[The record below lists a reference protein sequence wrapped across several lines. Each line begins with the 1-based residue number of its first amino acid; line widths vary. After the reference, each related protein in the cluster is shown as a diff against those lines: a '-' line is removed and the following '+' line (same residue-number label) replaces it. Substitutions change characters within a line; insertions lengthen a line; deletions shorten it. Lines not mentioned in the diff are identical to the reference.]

1 VILAYRLVRLI
12 ETHSQDLVCTLQQKI
27 NESSRCSA
35 YRKVPAEELAEAV
48 GDIYLHLGE
57 WLLGRTETDIQNRYQ
72 AIGAR
77 RAAQRVPLSQ
87 VIWCIALVKENL
99 WEYLRREGSEEQITE
114 IFGEI
119 QILQLLEQF
128 FDRAMYFSVIGY
140 ERAAA
145 GNLEVQGASTGR

>member
-1 VILAYRLVRLI
+1 MILAYRMVRLI
-12 ETHSQDLVCTLQQKI
+12 ETHSQDLVRSLQQKI

-35 YRKVPAEELAEAV
+35 YRNVPPEELARAV

-57 WLLGRTETDIQNRYQ
+57 WLLGRTEADIQNRYQ
-72 AIGAR
+72 AVGAR

-99 WEYLRREGSEEQITE
+99 WEYLRRDGHEEEITE
-114 IFGEI
+114 IFGEM
-119 QILQLLEQF
+119 QLLQLLEQF

-140 ERAAA
+140 EQAVA
-145 GNLEVQGASTGR
+145 GHLETQGVGAGR

>member
-1 VILAYRLVRLI
+1 
-12 ETHSQDLVCTLQQKI
+12 
-27 NESSRCSA
+27 
-35 YRKVPAEELAEAV
+35 V
-48 GDIYLHLGE
+48 GDIYLHLGQ
-57 WLLGRTETDIQNRYQ
+57 WLLGRTEADIQNRYQ

-99 WEYLRREGSEEQITE
+99 WEYLRRDGSEEQITE

-128 FDRAMYFSVIGY
+128 FDRAMYFSVVGY
-140 ERAAA
+140 EQAVA
-145 GNLEVQGASTGR
+145 GSLEAQSVGTGR

>member
-1 VILAYRLVRLI
+1 LVRLI
-12 ETHSQDLVCTLQQKI
+12 ETHSQDLVRTLQQKI

-35 YRKVPAEELAEAV
+35 YGKIPGEELAGAV

-87 VIWCIALVKENL
+87 VIWCIAMVKENL
-99 WEYLRREGSEEQITE
+99 WEYLRHEGGEEQITE
-114 IFGEI
+114 IFSEI

-128 FDRAMYFSVIGY
+128 FDRAMYFSVVGY
-140 ERAAA
+140 EQVAA
-145 GNLEVQGASTGR
+145 GNLESQGASVGR

>member
-1 VILAYRLVRLI
+1 MILAYRLVRLI
-12 ETHSQDLVCTLQQKI
+12 ETHSQDLVRTLQQKI

-35 YRKVPAEELAEAV
+35 YGKIPGEELAGAV

-87 VIWCIALVKENL
+87 VIWCISLVKENL
-99 WEYLRREGSEEQITE
+99 WEYLRREASEEQITE
-114 IFGEI
+114 IFGEL

-128 FDRAMYFSVIGY
+128 FDRAMYFSIVGY
-140 ERAAA
+140 EQAAA
-145 GNLEVQGASTGR
+145 GKLEVQGASAGR

>member
-1 VILAYRLVRLI
+1 MILAYRMVRLI
-12 ETHSQDLVCTLQQKI
+12 ETHSQDLVRTLQQKI
-27 NESSRCSA
+27 NECSRCNA
-35 YRKVPAEELAEAV
+35 YRNVPAEELAKVV

-57 WLLGRTETDIQNRYQ
+57 WLLGRTETDIQNRYE

-87 VIWCIALVKENL
+87 VIWCISLVKVNL
-99 WEYLRREGSEEQITE
+99 WEFLRREGSDEPIPE

-128 FDRAMYFSVIGY
+128 FDRAMYFTVIGY
-140 ERAAA
+140 ERAMA
-145 GNLEVQGASTGR
+145 GNLEVQGACAGR

>member
-1 VILAYRLVRLI
+1 MKRTRRTWCVLCSKRLTKAAVAAH
-12 ETHSQDLVCTLQQKI
+12 TAS
-27 NESSRCSA
+27 
-35 YRKVPAEELAEAV
+35 VPAEELAGAV

-87 VIWCIALVKENL
+87 VIWCISLVKENL
-99 WEYLRREGSEEQITE
+99 WEYLRREGSEDQITE
-114 IFGEI
+114 IFSEI

-140 ERAAA
+140 EQAAA
-145 GNLEVQGASTGR
+145 GNLEVQGASAGR

>member
-1 VILAYRLVRLI
+1 MILAYRMVRLI
-12 ETHSQDLVCTLQQKI
+12 ETHSQDLVRTLQQKI
-27 NESSRCSA
+27 IESSRCSA
-35 YRKVPAEELAEAV
+35 YRNVPPEELVGAV

-57 WLLGRTETDIQNRYQ
+57 WLLGRTEADIQNRYQ

-77 RAAQRVPLSQ
+77 RAVQRVPLSQ
-87 VIWCIALVKENL
+87 VIWCISLVKENL
-99 WEYLRREGSEEQITE
+99 WEYLRREDQEQITE

-140 ERAAA
+140 EQSMA
-145 GNLEVQGASTGR
+145 GNLEVQGVSAGR

>member
-1 VILAYRLVRLI
+1 MILAYRMVRLI
-12 ETHSQDLVCTLQQKI
+12 ETHSQDLVRALQQKI

-35 YRKVPAEELAEAV
+35 YRNVSPEELAGAV

-57 WLLGRTETDIQNRYQ
+57 WLLGRTEADIQNRYQ

-77 RAAQRVPLSQ
+77 RAVQRVPLSQ

-99 WEYLRREGSEEQITE
+99 WEYLRRVDQEQITE

-140 ERAAA
+140 EQAVA
-145 GNLEVQGASTGR
+145 GNPEMQVVSAGR

>member
-1 VILAYRLVRLI
+1 MILAYRMVRLI
-12 ETHSQDLVCTLQQKI
+12 ETHSQDLVRSLQQKI

-35 YRKVPAEELAEAV
+35 YRNVPPEELAGAV

-57 WLLGRTETDIQNRYQ
+57 WLLGRTEADIQNRYQ

-77 RAAQRVPLSQ
+77 RAVQRVPLSQ
-87 VIWCIALVKENL
+87 VIWCISLVKENL
-99 WEYLRREGSEEQITE
+99 WEYLRREEQEQITE

-128 FDRAMYFSVIGY
+128 FDRAMYFSTIGY
-140 ERAAA
+140 EQAMA
-145 GNLEVQGASTGR
+145 GNLEAQGVSAGR

>member
-1 VILAYRLVRLI
+1 MILAYRLVRLI
-12 ETHSQDLVCTLQQKI
+12 ETHSQDLVRTLQQKI

-114 IFGEI
+114 IFSEI

-128 FDRAMYFSVIGY
+128 FDRAMYFSALGY
-140 ERAAA
+140 EQTAA
-145 GNLEVQGASTGR
+145 GNLEGRGASAGR

>member
-1 VILAYRLVRLI
+1 MIFAYRLVRLI
-12 ETHSQDLVCTLQQKI
+12 ETHSQDLVRSLQHKI

-35 YRKVPAEELAEAV
+35 YRNVPPEELVKAV

-57 WLLGRTETDIQNRYQ
+57 WLLERTEADIQNRYQ

-99 WEYLRREGSEEQITE
+99 WEYLRRDGREEQVTE

-119 QILQLLEQF
+119 KMLQLLEQF
-128 FDRAMYFSVIGY
+128 FDRAMYFSIVGY
-140 ERAAA
+140 EQTIV
-145 GNLEVQGASTGR
+145 GNAEAIGACVGR

>member
-1 VILAYRLVRLI
+1 MILAYRMVRLI
-12 ETHSQDLVCTLQQKI
+12 ETHSQDLVRTLQQRIK
-27 NESSRCSA
+27 ESSRCNA
-35 YRKVPAEELAEAV
+35 YRNVPAEELAQVV

-87 VIWCIALVKENL
+87 VIWCISLVKENL
-99 WEYLRREGSEEQITE
+99 WEYLRREGNDEQITE
-114 IFGEI
+114 VFGEI

-128 FDRAMYFSVIGY
+128 FDRAMYFTVIGY
-140 ERAAA
+140 ERAVA
-145 GNLEVQGASTGR
+145 GNLEVQGASAGR

>member
-1 VILAYRLVRLI
+1 MILAYRLVRLI

-114 IFGEI
+114 IFSEI

-128 FDRAMYFSVIGY
+128 FDHAMYFSVLGY
-140 ERAAA
+140 EQAAA
-145 GNLEVQGASTGR
+145 GNLEGRGASAGR

>member
-1 VILAYRLVRLI
+1 MIYAYRLVRLI
-12 ETHSQDLVCTLQQKI
+12 ETHSQDLVRALEKKMNECT
-27 NESSRCSA
+27 RCGA
-35 YRKVPAEELAEAV
+35 YRNLPPEELAKVV

-57 WLLGRTETDIQNRYQ
+57 WLLGRTEADIQNRYQ

-99 WEYLRREGSEEQITE
+99 WEYLRRDGGEEQVTE

-119 QILQLLEQF
+119 KMLQLLEQF
-128 FDRAMYFSVIGY
+128 FDRAMYFSTVGY
-140 ERAAA
+140 EQAVA
-145 GNLEVQGASTGR
+145 GSLAGQEATVDR